1 MELIWGDWLT
11 AITKIDFTPV
21 PFGSPPSTPV
31 VLLKLVPGLGILFER
46 VDVSWDTAQ
55 TRRHASFLLAQPA
68 DDNSSTCPTIF
79 RSRLTFPCYFTRFQI
94 SASINN
100 SYPIRTV
107 MNSIDGV
114 IHIRKRVCVCVCV
127 CLFRLSKQAREEEFF
142 LMLLF
147 FEGFT
152 GFGITENTNTRC
164 SIRSGI
170 VSFTNQSISSNLNVT
185 ANYPES
191 PSVKC
196 FRA

>member
-31 VLLKLVPGLGILFER
+31 VLLKLVPGMGILFER

-68 DDNSSTCPTIF
+68 DDNSPTCPTIF

-127 CLFRLSKQAREEEFF
+127 CVYFVFRNKHEKRNFF
-142 LMLLF
+142 WCFYFLRDLQDLVLPR
-147 FEGFT
+147 
-152 GFGITENTNTRC
+152 TR
-164 SIRSGI
+164 ILDVPLGAE
-170 VSFTNQSISSNLNVT
+170 L
-185 ANYPES
+185 
-191 PSVKC
+191 
-196 FRA
+196 